1 MAAERFDF
9 EDFEADRSA
18 YELRRAGRVVHLER
32 IPLDLLFLLI
42 ERRGKLVTRQEIFER
57 IWGKNVF
64 LDVDN
69 SINIAVRKLRNALH
83 EDPDAPRFVVTV
95 PAKGYRFIAPIR
107 EEGPSAPVPE
117 ASPVSAVV
125 EASPTADAVEASPTM
140 IPKADMPLPKDR
152 RRGILWS
159 IGGIAFVIAVIVLI
173 QQLSL
178 RPPTTTASI
187 PTTQSPALPL
197 PDKPSIAVLPFT
209 NMSDDP
215 KQEYFSD
222 GITDDLIAS
231 LSRFPDLF
239 VIARTSAFTYKG
251 KAVKVQDV
259 SRELGVKYIL
269 EGGVRKEAH
278 QVRITA
284 QLVDGTTGADL
295 WAVRYDR
302 PLRDIFSLQDEIVR
316 RIVTTLNLQLDL
328 MQQGFDVRQTTDN
341 LEAYDDFLQGVEY
354 GWDPTKD
361 GNEKGRQMF
370 EKAIELDPKYAHAY
384 ADLGSSYLLDWTSQ
398 WTHDPHTLDRAL
410 QLEQQAIAL
419 DDSLPFAHMILG
431 ETYVF
436 KKQYDQA
443 TAEAERAIA
452 LDPNSAVGYV
462 ALVEIMEYSGK
473 PTEAIGW
480 AEKAMRLDPRHR
492 NLYLLFKGVSYT
504 QMGRYEEAIPIVKRS
519 LAAYPNIW
527 AAHAI
532 LVVDYTELGREDEAR
547 AEAAEVLRIS
557 PQFSL
562 DRWMQI
568 SPQKDQTVLKRNIA
582 DWRKA
587 GLK

>member
-18 YELRRAGRVVHLER
+18 YELRRAGSVVHLER

-107 EEGPSAPVPE
+107 EERPTAPVSE

-187 PTTQSPALPL
+187 PTTQFPALPL
-197 PDKPSIAVLPFT
+197 PNMPSIVVLPFT
-209 NMSDDP
+209 NLSGDP
-215 KQEYFSD
+215 QQEYFSD
-222 GITDDLIAS
+222 GITDDLITA
-231 LSRFPDLF
+231 LSRLPDLF

-259 SRELGVKYIL
+259 SRELGVRYIL
-269 EGGVRKEAH
+269 EGSVRKADN

-284 QLVDGTTGADL
+284 QLVDATTGDHL
-295 WAVRYDR
+295 WAEHYDR
-302 PLRDIFSLQDEIVR
+302 PLKDIFSLQDEIVR
-316 RIVTTLNLQLDL
+316 RIVTTLKLQLPLDMEWKRL
-328 MQQGFDVRQTTDN
+328 VAQHTDN
-341 LEAYDDFLQGVEY
+341 PEAYDDYLRGSEY
-354 GWDPTKD
+354 GQRFSAEGTLKAIH
-361 GNEKGRQMF
+361 MF
-370 EKAIELDPKYAHAY
+370 EKAIELDPAY
-384 ADLGSSYLLDWTSQ
+384 ADAYGWLGYYYFWSWFSQYSGDDPEVLD
-398 WTHDPHTLDRAL
+398 
-410 QLEQQAIAL
+410 QAIAL
-419 DDSLPFAHMILG
+419 EQKAISLDEVHAFAAHAFLCRFYPF
-431 ETYVF
+431 
-436 KKQYDQA
+436 KRQYDQA
-443 TAEAERAIA
+443 VTECQRAIELA
-452 LDPNSAVGYV
+452 PSYFLSYFWLAETSVR
-462 ALVEIMEYSGK
+462 SGK
-473 PTEAIGW
+473 PNEAIGFIDKI
-480 AEKAMRLDPRHR
+480 ERLDPLHR
-492 NLYLLFKGVSYT
+492 VYW
-504 QMGRYEEAIPIVKRS
+504 EAGCQHRS
-519 LAAYPNIW
+519 ESTS
-527 AAHAI
+527 AH
-532 LVVDYTELGREDEAR
+532 R
-547 AEAAEVLRIS
+547 S
-557 PQFSL
+557 KNP
-562 DRWMQI
+562 
-568 SPQKDQTVLKRNIA
+568 
-582 DWRKA
+582 
-587 GLK
+587 